1 MTRPRIAPDVAAA
14 LTAQIPSRLLKKLDA
29 EPELAMK
36 WTWTKATIT
45 TDKGETVTLEI
56 ESASASAIVRGV
68 SCTCLLQP
76 KCLHV
81 AAVVALLEPADEPA
95 LAVDLTDPT
104 ASVVAA
110 EVAATAAV
118 TGAAQVAAQVT
129 PADADAPKIAAQA
142 FRILADILAT
152 GAETTGAFAQAELL
166 RSIHASRALGLHRL
180 AAAQTRILRLVRELR
195 ADRPEFSLSVL
206 AADLREALWVAHVLA
221 AGDSSPAIIGA
232 ARRDYEGIGNLRLR
246 GLFTEAVIARTGFAG
261 AVTFLVDDKGTL
273 YTRSDIAPGDASRA
287 AAAYDGSAAIGD
299 AVLPHRELCRAGL
312 FVSDATSSA
321 DGRLG
326 AGQRVRAVR
335 ASEPS
340 RWTDD
345 AIARRW
351 STPLA
356 DQLARLA
363 AHDATADE
371 HKPAGWDLIFLE
383 GTLLGGS
390 SSGIGLAATN
400 ANNTVV
406 LLTTSLD
413 HKALP
418 ARDNLAAL
426 AKSPSLLVRAI
437 TRARLSQP
445 RRLDL
450 LAIGPAPDEPRFPLP
465 DALHGRANLH
475 YDRLSLRP
483 LTAPTVALSIS
494 HEPPDDLLSPLRRRI
509 ERVVLG
515 GLGTL
520 PMHAMPELDREAALL
535 TDRSLRTGADVL
547 RDLAALAHDTSRA
560 MTGARRPIDR
570 LAFARAWLRAAVYE
584 DAARRR
590 LSVASW

>member
-14 LTAQIPSRLLKKLDA
+14 LTAQIPSRLIKKLDA
-29 EPELAMK
+29 EPELAAK
-36 WTWTKATIT
+36 WTWTPTTIT
-45 TDKGETVTLEI
+45 TDKGETVTLAI
-56 ESASASAIVRGV
+56 TDDIVRGV
-68 SCTCLLQP
+68 TCTCLLQP

-81 AAVVALLEPADEPA
+81 AAVVALLEPADIAPA
-95 LAVDLTDPT
+95 DVAPADVGERDTARPAVVPGSPRPAGQTKI
-104 ASVVAA
+104 
-110 EVAATAAV
+110 AAV
-118 TGAAQVAAQVT
+118 VET
-129 PADADAPKIAAQA
+129 DADATTIATRA
-142 FRILADILAT
+142 FRVLADILAT
-152 GAETTGAFAQAELL
+152 GAETSGAFAQAELL
-166 RSIHASRALGLHRL
+166 RSIHASRAVGLHRL
-180 AAAQTRILRLVRELR
+180 ATSQTRILRSVRELR

-206 AADLREALWVAHVLA
+206 SADLREALWVAHVIA
-221 AGDSSPAIIGA
+221 SGDASPAVVGT

-246 GLFTEAVIARTGFAG
+246 GLFTEAVVARSGYAG
-261 AVTFLVDDKGTL
+261 AVTYLVDDKGTL
-273 YTRSDIAPGDASRA
+273 FTRSDIAPGDASRA
-287 AAAYDGSAAIGD
+287 AGAYDASANIGD

-312 FVSDATSSA
+312 FVSDATASA

-335 ASEPS
+335 AAEPS

-345 AIARRW
+345 ALVRRW
-351 STPLA
+351 TAPLA

-363 AHDATADE
+363 SHDGTADDL
-371 HKPAGWDLIFLE
+371 KPAGWDLIFLE

-390 SSGIGLAATN
+390 SSGLGLAAADTS
-400 ANNTVV
+400 VV

-426 AKSPSLLVRAI
+426 AKAPSLLVRAI
-437 TRARLSQP
+437 ARARLSQP

-450 LAIGPAPDEPRFPLP
+450 LAIGPHPDEPRFPLS

-475 YDRLSLRP
+475 YDRLSLSP
-483 LTAPTVALSIS
+483 IS
-494 HEPPDDLLSPLRRRI
+494 SPASAITITHEPPDDLLSPLRRRL

-520 PMHAMPELDREAALL
+520 PMHAMVELDREAALL
-535 TDRSLRTGADVL
+535 ADRALRTGADLL
-547 RDLAALAHDTSRA
+547 RDLAALAHDATRA
-560 MTGARRPIDR
+560 MTGARHSVDRP
-570 LAFARAWLRAAVYE
+570 AFARAWLRATVYE

>member
-14 LTAQIPSRLLKKLDA
+14 LTAQIPSRLIKKLDA
-29 EPELAMK
+29 EPELAAK
-36 WTWTKATIT
+36 WTWTPTTIT
-45 TDKGETVTLEI
+45 TDKGETVTLAI
-56 ESASASAIVRGV
+56 TDDIVRGV
-68 SCTCLLQP
+68 TCTCLLQP

-81 AAVVALLEPADEPA
+81 AAVVALLEPADIAPADVEPA
-95 LAVDLTDPT
+95 DVGERDTPRPG
-104 ASVVAA
+104 VVPGSPRPAA
-110 EVAATAAV
+110 QTKIAAV
-118 TGAAQVAAQVT
+118 VET
-129 PADADAPKIAAQA
+129 DADATTIAARA
-142 FRILADILAT
+142 FRVLADILAT
-152 GAETTGAFAQAELL
+152 GAETSGAFAQAELL
-166 RSIHASRALGLHRL
+166 RSIHASRAVGLHRL
-180 AAAQTRILRLVRELR
+180 ATSQTRILRSVRELR

-206 AADLREALWVAHVLA
+206 SADLREALWVAHVIA
-221 AGDSSPAIIGA
+221 SGDASPAVVGT

-246 GLFTEAVIARTGFAG
+246 GLFTEAVVARSGYAG
-261 AVTFLVDDKGTL
+261 AVTYLVDDKGTL
-273 YTRSDIAPGDASRA
+273 FTRSDIAPGDASRA
-287 AAAYDGSAAIGD
+287 AGAYDASANIGD

-312 FVSDATSSA
+312 FVSDATASA

-335 ASEPS
+335 AAEPS

-345 AIARRW
+345 ALVRRW
-351 STPLA
+351 TAPLA

-363 AHDATADE
+363 AHDSTADDL
-371 HKPAGWDLIFLE
+371 KPAGWDLIFLE

-390 SSGIGLAATN
+390 SSGLNLAAADTS
-400 ANNTVV
+400 VV

-426 AKSPSLLVRAI
+426 AKAPSLLVRAI
-437 TRARLSQP
+437 ARARLSQP

-450 LAIGPAPDEPRFPLP
+450 LAIGPHPDEPRFPLS

-475 YDRLSLRP
+475 YDRLSLSP
-483 LTAPTVALSIS
+483 IS
-494 HEPPDDLLSPLRRRI
+494 SPASAIAITHEPPDDLLSPLRRRI

-520 PMHAMPELDREAALL
+520 PMHAMVELDREAALL
-535 TDRSLRTGADVL
+535 ADRALRTGADLL
-547 RDLAALAHDTSRA
+547 RDLAALAHDATRA
-560 MTGARRPIDR
+560 MTGARHSVDRP
-570 LAFARAWLRAAVYE
+570 AFARAWLRATVYE

>member
-14 LTAQIPSRLLKKLDA
+14 LTAQIPSRLIKKLDA
-29 EPELAMK
+29 EPELAAK
-36 WTWTKATIT
+36 WTWTPTTIT
-45 TDKGETVTLEI
+45 TDKGETVTLAI
-56 ESASASAIVRGV
+56 ADSIVRGV
-68 SCTCLLQP
+68 TCTCLLQP

-81 AAVVALLEPADEPA
+81 AAVVALLEPADVAPADVEPA
-95 LAVDLTDPT
+95 DVGERDT
-104 ASVVAA
+104 ARPGVVPGSPRPAA
-110 EVAATAAV
+110 QTKIAAV
-118 TGAAQVAAQVT
+118 VET
-129 PADADAPKIAAQA
+129 DADATTIATRA
-142 FRILADILAT
+142 FRVLADILAT
-152 GAETTGAFAQAELL
+152 GAETSGAFAQAELL
-166 RSIHASRALGLHRL
+166 RSIHASRAVGLHRL
-180 AAAQTRILRLVRELR
+180 ATSQTRILRSVRELR

-206 AADLREALWVAHVLA
+206 SADLREALWVAHVIA
-221 AGDSSPAIIGA
+221 SGDASPAIVGS

-246 GLFTEAVIARTGFAG
+246 GLFTEAVVARSGYAG
-261 AVTFLVDDKGTL
+261 AVTYLVDEKGTL
-273 YTRSDIAPGDASRA
+273 FTRSDIAPGDASRA
-287 AAAYDGSAAIGD
+287 AGAYDASANIGD

-312 FVSDATSSA
+312 FVSDATASA

-335 ASEPS
+335 AAEPS

-345 AIARRW
+345 ALARRW
-351 STPLA
+351 TAPLA

-363 AHDATADE
+363 THDGTADE

-390 SSGIGLAATN
+390 SSGLGLAIVD
-400 ANNTVV
+400 NTVV

-413 HKALP
+413 HRALP
-418 ARDNLAAL
+418 ARDNLTAL
-426 AKSPSLLVRAI
+426 AKAPSLLVRAI
-437 TRARLSQP
+437 ARARLSQP

-450 LAIGPAPDEPRFPLP
+450 LAIGPHPDEPRFPLS

-475 YDRLSLRP
+475 YDRLSLSP
-483 LTAPTVALSIS
+483 ISSPASAIAIS
-494 HEPPDDLLSPLRRRI
+494 HEPPDDLLSPLRRRL

-520 PMHAMPELDREAALL
+520 PMHAMVELDREAALL
-535 TDRSLRTGADVL
+535 ADRALRTGADVL
-547 RDLAALAHDTSRA
+547 RDLAALAHDATRA
-560 MTGARRPIDR
+560 MTGARRAIDR
-570 LAFARAWLRAAVYE
+570 PAFARAWLRATVYE